1 LPRTNVLPR
10 TSVAGE
16 RGPSC
21 PVVRSVGRLSYE
33 ETPMTGPIITLIIQA
48 IAGAI
53 GGNAISGIVKNID
66 LGPLGKTISGA
77 IGGGLGGQ
85 ILAALIPALGGAAAG
100 GAVTGSGFD
109 IGVFA
114 GQLAGGGITGA
125 IVTFVVGLVKN
136 AIFKP
141 KAG

>member
-1 LPRTNVLPR
+1 MSGT
-10 TSVAGE
+10 
-16 RGPSC
+16 
-21 PVVRSVGRLSYE
+21 
-33 ETPMTGPIITLIIQA
+33 IINLIVQA

-53 GGNAISGIVKNID
+53 GGNAVGGIMKNID

-77 IGGGLGGQ
+77 VGGGIGGQ
-85 ILAALIPALGGAAAG
+85 ILQSLIPALGGAATASAAG
-100 GAVTGSGFD
+100 GFD
-109 IGVFA
+109 IAVFA

-125 IVTFVVGLVKN
+125 IVTVVVGLVKN